1 MASSLSALA
10 VDAYIGLMSGDNIA
24 QLAYLGLLGAAVVGW
39 FLASNR
45 NSMGK
50 VTQQALVWVLIFVGV
65 IAAAG
70 MWSDIRR
77 DVLPRQSVLSDGRI
91 EVPRRAGGHYELSI
105 FLNGTPVKFLVDT
118 GASQIVLTREDAARI
133 GIDTGSL
140 AYVGTAFTANGPVG
154 TAPVW
159 IDELRLGP
167 WIDSDVRAVVNEGDL
182 FQSLL
187 GMDYL
192 SRIGRIEIEG
202 GRMVLTP

>member
-1 MASSLSALA
+1 MT
-10 VDAYIGLMSGDNIA
+10 GDDIA
-24 QLAYLGLLGAAVVGW
+24 RLAYLGLLGAAVVGW
-39 FLASNR
+39 FLAQNR

-65 IAAAG
+65 VAAAG

-91 EVPRRAGGHYELSI
+91 EVPRRSDGHYELSV
-105 FLNGTPVKFLVDT
+105 FLNDTPVKFLVDT
-118 GASQIVLTREDAARI
+118 GASQIVLTKDDATRI
-133 GIDTGSL
+133 GIDTSEL
-140 AYVGTAFTANGPVG
+140 AYVGTAYTANGPVG
-154 TAPVW
+154 TAPIW
-159 IDELRLGP
+159 INELRLGP
-167 WIDSDVRAVVNEGDL
+167 WTEADVRAVVNEGDL

-202 GRMVLTP
+202 GRMILTP